1 MPSWIGIALW
11 RDPQKRRN
19 NLMNKVF
26 IAMCTPALLTAI
38 SLGQSSVQAQASD
51 SVSPS
56 SVASAHASGAPQ
68 PSQTAA
74 RPAAQGVAAS
84 GTSQPSTVAAGSAIH
99 ATLAKPVDARH
110 CKPGDEVMAK
120 TSENVKSDG
129 QVVLPKGSK
138 IVGHVTEA
146 KAFSK
151 GKPESAVGIAFDYAV
166 LKDGREVPLAASIQ
180 AIASPQASS
189 PADQGDN
196 SMIAA
201 GSTGA
206 RASGGNAAG
215 GVLAGSGRAVGTTGG
230 TLVNTSS
237 AVGSVSSG
245 TLQGASSASGAL
257 SSSSHGAIGLKGI
270 SLDSAANSSTRGS
283 LITCQSQNVHLDAGT
298 QMILEVG
305 EK

>member
-1 MPSWIGIALW
+1 
-11 RDPQKRRN
+11 
-19 NLMNKVF
+19 MNKVF
-26 IAMCTPALLTAI
+26 IAMCTPALLAAI
-38 SLGQSSVQAQASD
+38 SLGQSSVHGQASD
-51 SVSPS
+51 SASPS
-56 SVASAHASGAPQ
+56 SVASANASGAHE
-68 PSQTAA
+68 PSQAA
-74 RPAAQGVAAS
+74 GGGVQGGAS

-110 CKPGDEVMAK
+110 SKPGDEVMAK
-120 TSENVKSDG
+120 TTENVRSDG

-146 KAFSK
+146 KAFTK
-151 GKPESAVGIAFDYAV
+151 TESESEVGIAFDYAV

-180 AIASPQASS
+180 AIASPEASS
-189 PADQGDN
+189 PADQNDN

-215 GVLAGSGRAVGTTGG
+215 GALAGSGRAVGTTGG
-230 TLVNTSS
+230 TLMNTSS
-237 AVGSVSSG
+237 AVGSLRPG
-245 TLQGASSASGAL
+245 TLEGASSASGAL

-283 LITCQSQNVHLDAGT
+283 VIRSQSQNVHLDAGT

>member
-19 NLMNKVF
+19 NLMNKVL
-26 IAMCTPALLTAI
+26 IALCTPALCTAV
-38 SLGQSSVQAQASD
+38 SLGQSSAPARASD
-51 SVSPS
+51 SAS
-56 SVASAHASGAPQ
+56 SSAVASAHAAGAPE

-74 RPAAQGVAAS
+74 AAQGVVAS
-84 GTSQPSTVAAGSAIH
+84 GTGQPSPLAAGSTIH

-110 CKPGDEVMAK
+110 SKPGDQVMAK
-120 TSENVKSDG
+120 TTENVKSEG

-151 GKPESAVGIAFDYAV
+151 GQSESAVGIAFDYAV

-189 PADQGDN
+189 PADPGDN
-196 SMIAA
+196 SMLEA
-201 GSTGA
+201 GSTGT
-206 RASGGNAAG
+206 RAAVGNPAG
-215 GVLAGSGRAVGTTGG
+215 GALAGSGRAVGTSGG

-237 AVGSVSSG
+237 AVGSVRSG

-257 SSSSHGAIGLKGI
+257 SSSSHGAIGLTGI

-283 LITCQSQNVHLDAGT
+283 RISSPSQNVHLDAGT

>member
-1 MPSWIGIALW
+1 MPSWIGIELW
-11 RDPQKRRN
+11 RDNQKRRN

-38 SLGQSSVQAQASD
+38 SFGQSAVQAQAGESA
-51 SVSPS
+51 PS
-56 SVASAHASGAPQ
+56 GSVASANASGATE

-74 RPAAQGVAAS
+74 SGAAQAVVAS
-84 GTSQPSTVAAGSAIH
+84 GSSQSSTIAAGSAIH

-110 CKPGDEVMAK
+110 SKPGDQVMAK
-120 TSENVKSDG
+120 TTENVTSDG

-146 KAFSK
+146 KTYSK
-151 GKPESAVGIAFDYAV
+151 GESNSQLGMAFDYAV

-180 AIASPQASS
+180 AIASPEASS

-196 SMIAA
+196 GMMAA
-201 GSTGA
+201 GSAGA
-206 RASGGNAAG
+206 KTSGGNAAG
-215 GVLAGSGRAVGTTGG
+215 GVLAGAGRAVGTTSG
-230 TLVNTSS
+230 TLLNTSS
-237 AVGSVSSG
+237 PVGPVRSG
-245 TLQGASSASGAL
+245 TLEGVSSASGGL

-270 SLDSAANSSTRGS
+270 SLDSAANSAIRGS
-283 LITCQSQNVHLDAGT
+283 VMSSASQNVHLDAGT
-298 QMILEVG
+298 QMILKVD